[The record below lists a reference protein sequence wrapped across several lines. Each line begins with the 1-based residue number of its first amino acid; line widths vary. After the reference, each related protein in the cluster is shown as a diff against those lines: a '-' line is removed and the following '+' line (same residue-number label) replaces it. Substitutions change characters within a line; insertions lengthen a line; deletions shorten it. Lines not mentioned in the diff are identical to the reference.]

1 MIHWIRK
8 HVELLF
14 WVVALTA
21 LFFLPENKTA
31 TSLCLSGLLGFG
43 HCMGCGIGHAIH
55 YALRLD
61 FVASFHHHP
70 LGIFGVMV
78 IFIRIKQ
85 LVYPVN
91 NAYEA

>member
-8 HVELLF
+8 HLELLF
-14 WVVALTA
+14 WVVSLAA
-21 LFFLPENKTA
+21 LFCLPENKVA
-31 TSLCLSGLLGFG
+31 NSLCLSGLLGFG
-43 HCMGCGIGHAIH
+43 RCPGCGIGHAIH
-55 YALRLD
+55 YALHLN
-61 FVASFHHHP
+61 FATSFRYHL

-78 IFIRIKQ
+78 IFIRIIH